1 MMESNPHD
9 ISVDEYVDAFRE
21 IESEMTSNQRT
32 ILLTHYQT
40 PGFSATAREL
50 GRGFHYKSN
59 APVNRQY
66 GALGKLLCEVLGV
79 DERPYLNVLLWSD
92 LNSRAEHK
100 LTLYKEPAEAI
111 RILGWAG
118 DGEETA
124 EGSSADEE
132 GGSASGAVEFEY
144 SALEGT
150 RIERVSLDRARSDA
164 LRQRKIDDAKSKSGG
179 RLCCEVP
186 GCGFDFATVYGKIG
200 NGFIHV
206 HHKKPLATRSAPE
219 VTPLGDLALVC
230 ANCHAMIHAGGA
242 CRDLE
247 HLIKRAPRQRK

>member
-21 IESEMTSNQRT
+21 IETEMTSNQRT

-179 RLCCEVP
+179 RVRRPGPCVCE
-186 GCGFDFATVYGKIG
+186 
-200 NGFIHV
+200 
-206 HHKKPLATRSAPE
+206 LS
-219 VTPLGDLALVC
+219 
-230 ANCHAMIHAGGA
+230 
-242 CRDLE
+242 RDDPCWRCLPRP
-247 HLIKRAPRQRK
+247 RAPHQARTAAAKVARMLPSVAARRR